1 MANRELLNKH
11 LLSWI
16 KYFICLLISFLST
29 SVYAKEIIVLTVN
42 GVINP
47 PHAEYTIKGIQK
59 AHEQNAEAVIIQL
72 DTPGGLDTS
81 MRSIIKEMLNSQIP
95 IVVYV
100 SPKGARAASAG
111 AFITLA
117 AHIAA
122 MAPGTNIGAA
132 HPVAMG
138 GEKMDKTMAEKIT
151 NDAVAYIKSIAKQR
165 GRNIEWAEQA
175 VRKSISSTETE
186 ALKLKVIDLIADDL
200 NSLMKDIN
208 GMKVKTARGEVTLNT
223 KTAKINKIEMNFRE
237 KLLNFISDPNIA
249 YILLMIG
256 IYGIIFE
263 LSNPGAILPGVIGA
277 ISLILAFYSL
287 QTLPINYAAAGLILL
302 GVILFILELKFTSH
316 GLLTLGGVICFILG
330 SIMLFDTANPL
341 FKLSL
346 SVIIPVTLV
355 TALFFGVLLRLAY
368 KAHKR
373 KPVTGVEELIGLK
386 GIAKTDID
394 RHRGMVMVHGEL
406 WQAVSDEEIK
416 KDEEIIVE
424 EVKGLTLKV
433 RRAN

>member
-1 MANRELLNKH
+1 MIEK
-11 LLSWI
+11 I
-16 KYFICLLISFLST
+16 KYAIFPLLILLLFSSAH
-29 SVYAKEIIVLTVN
+29 AKEIIVLTVN

-47 PHAEYTIKGIQK
+47 PHAEYTIKGIKK
-59 AHEQNAEAVIIQL
+59 AHETKAEAVIIQL

-81 MRSIIKEMLNSQIP
+81 MRSIVKEMLNSQIP
-95 IVVYV
+95 IIVYV

-132 HPVAMG
+132 HPVAI
-138 GEKMDKTMAEKIT
+138 GEKMDKTMAEKVT

-200 NSLMKDIN
+200 DSLIKEIN
-208 GMKVKTARGEVTLNT
+208 GMKVKTIYGEVTLNT

-237 KLLNFISDPNIA
+237 RLLNFISDPNIA

-346 SVIIPVTLV
+346 SVIIPVTAV
-355 TALFFGVLLRLAY
+355 TAMFFGILLRLAY

-373 KPVTGVEELIGLK
+373 KPVTGVEELIGMK

-394 RHRGMVMVHGEL
+394 RQRGMVMVHGEL
-406 WQAVSDEEIK
+406 WQAISDHEIK

-424 EVKGLTLKV
+424 EVIGLTLKV
-433 RRAN
+433 RKAE

>member
-1 MANRELLNKH
+1 MVKN
-11 LLSWI
+11 I
-16 KYFICLLISFLST
+16 FICLIFLCLFISSEA
-29 SVYAKEIIVLTVN
+29 SAKEIIVLTVN

-47 PHAEYTIKGIQK
+47 PHAEYTVKGIHK
-59 AHEQNAEAVIIQL
+59 AHEKNAEAVIIQL

-81 MRSIIKEMLNSQIP
+81 MRIIIKEILNSQVPVI
-95 IVVYV
+95 VYV

-117 AHIAA
+117 SHIAA

-132 HPVAMG
+132 HPVAI
-138 GEKMDKTMAEKIT
+138 GEKMDKTMVEKIT
-151 NDAVAYIKSIAKQR
+151 NDAVAYIKSIARQK

-175 VRKSISSTETE
+175 VIKSISSTETE
-186 ALKLKVIDLIADDL
+186 ALKLGVIDLIADDL
-200 NSLMKDIN
+200 NSLIKNVN
-208 GMKVKTARGEVTLNT
+208 GMKVKTVRGEVILNT
-223 KTAKINKIEMNFRE
+223 KSANINRIEMNFRE
-237 KLLNFISDPNIA
+237 RLLNFISDPNIA

-287 QTLPINYAAAGLILL
+287 QTLPINYAAGGLILL
-302 GVILFILELKFTSH
+302 GVILFILELKFPSH
-316 GLLTLGGVICFILG
+316 GVLTLGGIICFILG

-346 SVIIPVTLV
+346 SVIIPVSII

-373 KPVTGVEELIGLK
+373 KPITGVEGLIGLR

-394 RHRGMVMVHGEL
+394 KHYGMVMVHGEL
-406 WQAVSDEEIK
+406 WQAISDDAIK

-424 EVKGLTLKV
+424 EVRGLTLKV
-433 RRAN
+433 RKAY

>member
-1 MANRELLNKH
+1 MIEK
-11 LLSWI
+11 I
-16 KYFICLLISFLST
+16 KYAIFPLLILLLFSSAH
-29 SVYAKEIIVLTVN
+29 AKEIIVLTVN

-47 PHAEYTIKGIQK
+47 PHAEYTIKGIKK
-59 AHEQNAEAVIIQL
+59 AHETKAEAVIIQL

-81 MRSIIKEMLNSQIP
+81 MRSIVKEMLNSQIP

-132 HPVAMG
+132 HPVAI
-138 GEKMDKTMAEKIT
+138 GEKMDKTMAEKVT

-200 NSLMKDIN
+200 DSLIKEIN
-208 GMKVKTARGEVTLNT
+208 GMKVKTVYGEVTLNT

-237 KLLNFISDPNIA
+237 RLLNFISDPNIA

-346 SVIIPVTLV
+346 SVIIPVTAL
-355 TALFFGVLLRLAY
+355 TAMFFGILLRLAY

-373 KPVTGVEELIGLK
+373 KPVTGVEELIGMK

-394 RHRGMVMVHGEL
+394 RQRGMVMVHGEL
-406 WQAVSDEEIK
+406 WQAISDHEIK

-424 EVKGLTLKV
+424 KVIGLTLKV
-433 RRAN
+433 RKAE

>member
-1 MANRELLNKH
+1 MGNRNLLNKH
-11 LLSWI
+11 VLALI
-16 KYFICLLISFLST
+16 IICLLIFLSPI
-29 SVYAKEIIVLTVN
+29 SLYAKEVIVLTIS
-42 GVINP
+42 GIINP

-59 AHEQNAEAVIIQL
+59 AHEHNAEAVIIQL

-81 MRSIIKEMLNSQIP
+81 MRSIVKEILNSQVP

-132 HPVAMG
+132 HPVAI

-165 GRNIEWAEQA
+165 ERNIEWAEKA

-200 NSLMKDIN
+200 NSLLKDIN
-208 GMKVKTARGEVTLNT
+208 GMKIKTVKGEVTLNT
-223 KTAKINKIEMNFRE
+223 KSAKINKIEMNFRE
-237 KLLNFISDPNIA
+237 RFLNFISDPNIA

-277 ISLILAFYSL
+277 ISLLLAFYSL

-302 GVILFILELKFTSH
+302 GVILFILELKFASH

-355 TALFFGVLLRLAY
+355 TVLFFVILLRLAY
-368 KAHKR
+368 KAYKI
-373 KPVTGVEELIGLK
+373 KPVTGVEELIGLR
-386 GIAKTDID
+386 GVAKTDID
-394 RHRGMVMVHGEL
+394 RQKGMVMVHGEL

>member
-1 MANRELLNKH
+1 MKEK
-11 LLSWI
+11 I
-16 KYFICLLISFLST
+16 KYIILFLLMFSFAT
-29 SVYAKEIIVLTVN
+29 SAYAKEIIVLTVN

-47 PHAEYTIKGIQK
+47 PHAEYTIKGIKK
-59 AHEQNAEAVIIQL
+59 AHENNAEAVIIKL

-81 MRSIIKEMLNSQIP
+81 MRSIVKEMLNSQIP
-95 IVVYV
+95 IIVYV
-100 SPKGARAASAG
+100 APKGARAASAG

-117 AHIAA
+117 SHIAA

-132 HPVAMG
+132 HPVAI

-165 GRNIEWAEQA
+165 GRNTEWAENA

-186 ALKLKVIDLIADDL
+186 ALKLKVIDLIAEDIDGL
-200 NSLMKDIN
+200 LRDIN
-208 GMKVKTARGEVTLNT
+208 GMKVKTVRGEITLNT
-223 KTAKINKIEMNFRE
+223 NSAKINKIDMNFRE
-237 KLLNFISDPNIA
+237 RLLNFISDPNIA

-263 LSNPGAILPGVIGA
+263 LSNPGSILPGVIGA

-287 QTLPINYAAAGLILL
+287 QTLPINYAAAGLILI
-302 GVILFILELKFTSH
+302 GVILFILELKITSY
-316 GLLTLGGVICFILG
+316 GLLTLGGIICFILG

-346 SVIIPVTLV
+346 SVIVPVTIV

-373 KPVTGVEELIGLK
+373 KPVTGVEELIGLE
-386 GIAKTDID
+386 GVAKTDINSSS
-394 RHRGMVMVHGEL
+394 GMVMVHGEL
-406 WQAVSDEEIK
+406 WQARSDEEIK
-416 KDEEIIVE
+416 KDEEIVVE

-433 RRAN
+433 RRKN

>member
-1 MANRELLNKH
+1 MTRLCV
-11 LLSWI
+11 
-16 KYFICLLISFLST
+16 FLISLFMFT
-29 SVYAKEIIVLTVN
+29 SILEAKEIIVLTVN

-47 PHAEYTIKGIQK
+47 PHAEYTIKGIKK
-59 AHEQNAEAVIIQL
+59 AQEMNAEAVIIQL

-81 MRSIIKEMLNSQIP
+81 MRSIVKEMLNCQIP
-95 IVVYV
+95 VVVYV

-151 NDAVAYIKSIAKQR
+151 NDAVAYIKSIAKER
-165 GRNIEWAEQA
+165 GRNIQWAEQA
-175 VRKSISSTETE
+175 VRKSISSTEAE
-186 ALKLKVIDLIADDL
+186 ALKSGVIDLIAE
-200 NSLMKDIN
+200 DIDCLVKEIH
-208 GMKVKTARGEVTLNT
+208 GKKVKTLKGEVVLNT
-223 KTAKINKIEMNFRE
+223 KNAKLNKIDMNFRE
-237 KLLNFISDPNIA
+237 RLLNFISDPNIA

-263 LSNPGAILPGVIGA
+263 LSSPGSILPGVIGA

-302 GVILFILELKFTSH
+302 GVILFILELKIASH

-373 KPVTGVEELIGLK
+373 KPVTGAEELLGMK
-386 GIAKTDID
+386 GTAKTDID
-394 RHRGMVMVHGEL
+394 SRDGLVMVHGEL
-406 WQAVSDEEIK
+406 WKALSSEPIRAGEEV
-416 KDEEIIVE
+416 IVE
-424 EVKGLTLKV
+424 GIEGLTLKV
-433 RRAN
+433 RKAS

>member
-1 MANRELLNKH
+1 MGNRNLLNKH
-11 LLSWI
+11 VLALI
-16 KYFICLLISFLST
+16 IICLLIFLSPI
-29 SVYAKEIIVLTVN
+29 SLYAKEVIVLTIS
-42 GVINP
+42 GIINP

-59 AHEQNAEAVIIQL
+59 AHEHNAEAVIIQL

-81 MRSIIKEMLNSQIP
+81 MRSIVKEILNSQVP

-132 HPVAMG
+132 HPVAI

-165 GRNIEWAEQA
+165 ERNIEWAEKA

-200 NSLMKDIN
+200 NSLLKDIN
-208 GMKVKTARGEVTLNT
+208 GMKIKTVKGEVTLNT
-223 KTAKINKIEMNFRE
+223 KSAKINKIEMNFRE
-237 KLLNFISDPNIA
+237 RFLNFISDPNIA

-277 ISLILAFYSL
+277 ISLLLAFYSL

-302 GVILFILELKFTSH
+302 GVILFILELKFASH

-355 TALFFGVLLRLAY
+355 TVLFFVILLRLAY
-368 KAHKR
+368 KAYKR
-373 KPVTGVEELIGLK
+373 KPVTGVEELIGLR
-386 GIAKTDID
+386 GVAKTDID
-394 RHRGMVMVHGEL
+394 RQKGMVMVHGEL

>member
-1 MANRELLNKH
+1 MAKKVLLDKIVLILVNTLIF
-11 LLSWI
+11 LLFVFFS
-16 KYFICLLISFLST
+16 ISA
-29 SVYAKEIIVLTVN
+29 YAREIIVLTID

-47 PHAEYTIKGIQK
+47 PHAEYTVKGIKK

-81 MRSIIKEMLNSQIP
+81 MRIIVKEILNSQIP
-95 IVVYV
+95 IIVYV

-117 AHIAA
+117 AHVAA

-132 HPVAMG
+132 HPVAL
-138 GEKMDKTMAEKIT
+138 GEKMDKKMAEKIT

-165 GRNIEWAEQA
+165 GRNIEWAENA

-186 ALKLKVIDLIADDL
+186 ALKLKVIDLIADNLETLIKDL
-200 NSLMKDIN
+200 H
-208 GMKVKTARGEVTLNT
+208 GMKVKTLRGEVTLNT

-237 KLLNFISDPNIA
+237 KFLNFISDPNIA

-287 QTLPINYAAAGLILL
+287 QTLPLNYAAVGLILL
-302 GVILFILELKFTSH
+302 GVILFILELKFTSY
-316 GLLTLGGVICFILG
+316 GLLTLGGIVCFILG

-346 SVIIPVTLV
+346 SVIIPVTVV

-373 KPVTGVEELIGLK
+373 KPVTGVEELIGLQ
-386 GIAKTDID
+386 GVAKTDID
-394 RHRGMVMVHGEL
+394 SQRGMVMVHGEL

-424 EVKGLTLKV
+424 EVRGLTLKV
-433 RRAN
+433 RRKN

>member
-1 MANRELLNKH
+1 MAKKVLLNKIV
-11 LLSWI
+11 LVLANT
-16 KYFICLLISFLST
+16 LIFLSFVFF
-29 SVYAKEIIVLTVN
+29 SISAYAKEIIVLTID

-47 PHAEYTIKGIQK
+47 PHAEYTIKGIKK

-81 MRSIIKEMLNSQIP
+81 MRIIVKEILNSQVP

-100 SPKGARAASAG
+100 APKGARAASAG

-117 AHIAA
+117 AHVAA

-132 HPVAMG
+132 HPVTL
-138 GEKMDKTMAEKIT
+138 GEKMDKKMAEKII

-165 GRNIEWAEQA
+165 GRNIEWAENA

-186 ALKLKVIDLIADDL
+186 ALKLKVIDLIADNLETLIKDL
-200 NSLMKDIN
+200 H
-208 GMKVKTARGEVTLNT
+208 GMKVKTLRGEITLNT
-223 KTAKINKIEMNFRE
+223 KTAKINKVEMNFRE
-237 KLLNFISDPNIA
+237 KFLNFISDPNIA

-302 GVILFILELKFTSH
+302 GIILFILELKFTSY
-316 GLLTLGGVICFILG
+316 GLLTLGGIVCFILG
-330 SIMLFDTANPL
+330 SIMLFDPANPL

-346 SVIIPVTLV
+346 SVIIPVTIV
-355 TALFFGVLLRLAY
+355 TALFFAVLLRLAY

-373 KPVTGVEELIGLK
+373 KPVTGVEELIGLQ
-386 GIAKTDID
+386 GVAKTDID
-394 RHRGMVMVHGEL
+394 SHKGMVMIHGEL

-424 EVKGLTLKV
+424 EIKGLTLKV
-433 RRAN
+433 RRKN

>member
-1 MANRELLNKH
+1 MREK
-11 LLSWI
+11 I
-16 KYFICLLISFLST
+16 KYCIFFLFIAFCFT
-29 SVYAKEIIVLTVN
+29 KPAYAKEIVVLTVN
-42 GVINP
+42 GIINP
-47 PHAEYTIKGIQK
+47 PHAEYTIKGIKK
-59 AHEQNAEAVIIQL
+59 ALEINAEAVIIQL
-72 DTPGGLDTS
+72 DTPGGLDSS
-81 MRSIIKEMLNSQIP
+81 MRSIVKEMLNSQIP

-100 SPKGARAASAG
+100 CPKGARAASAG
-111 AFITLA
+111 AFITIA

-132 HPVAMG
+132 HPVAV

-186 ALKLKVIDLIADDL
+186 ALKLKVIDLIAEDIE
-200 NSLMKDIN
+200 SLIKDID
-208 GMKVKTARGEVTLNT
+208 GWKVKTVRGEAILNT
-223 KTAKINKIEMNFRE
+223 KSAKIHKIEMNFRE
-237 KLLNFISDPNIA
+237 RLLNFISDPNIA

-263 LSNPGAILPGVIGA
+263 LSNPGSILPGIIGA

-302 GVILFILELKFTSH
+302 GVILFILELKIASH
-316 GLLTLGGVICFILG
+316 GLLTLGGIICFILG

-373 KPVTGVEELIGLK
+373 KPVTGVEELIGLE

-394 RHRGMVMVHGEL
+394 SSSGMVMVHGEL
-406 WQAVSDEEIK
+406 WQARSDEPIK
-416 KDEEIIVE
+416 KDEEIVVQDI
-424 EVKGLTLKV
+424 KGLTLRV
-433 RRAN
+433 RKKN

>member
-1 MANRELLNKH
+1 MVKFLFTLLGLFF
-11 LLSWI
+11 LLS
-16 KYFICLLISFLST
+16 SA
-29 SVYAKEIIVLTVN
+29 YAKEIIVLTVS

-47 PHAEYTIKGIQK
+47 PHAEYVIKGIKK
-59 AHEQNAEAVIIQL
+59 AHDTHAEAVIIQL

-81 MRSIIKEMLNSQIP
+81 MRSIVKEIMNSQVP

-132 HPVAMG
+132 HPVAI

-165 GRNIEWAEQA
+165 GRNLNWAEQA

-186 ALKLKVIDLIADDL
+186 ALKLGVIDLIAEELD
-200 NSLMKDIN
+200 SLIKQIN
-208 GMKVKTARGEVTLNT
+208 GMKVKTVKGEITLDT
-223 KTAKINKIEMNFRE
+223 KAVKLNRIDMNFRE
-237 KLLNFISDPNIA
+237 RLLNFISDPNIA

-277 ISLILAFYSL
+277 ICLILGFYSL
-287 QTLPINYAAAGLILL
+287 QTLPINYAAVALILL
-302 GVILFILELKFTSH
+302 GVLLFILELKFTSY
-316 GLLTLGGVICFILG
+316 GLLTIGGILCFVLG
-330 SIMLFDTANPL
+330 SIMLFDTANPF

-346 SVIIPVTLV
+346 SVIIPVTVV
-355 TALFFGVLLRLAY
+355 TVLFFAVMLRLVY

-373 KPVTGVEELIGLK
+373 KPITGVEELIGLK

-394 RHRGMVMVHGEL
+394 SRGGMVVVHGEL
-406 WQAVSDEEIK
+406 WQAVSDEKIK
-416 KDEEIIVE
+416 KDEEIVVE
-424 EVKGLTLKV
+424 EVRGLTLKV
-433 RRAN
+433 RKIN

>member
-1 MANRELLNKH
+1 MKKLLFF
-11 LLSWI
+11 LIILS
-16 KYFICLLISFLST
+16 ISVFPVKT
-29 SVYAKEIIVLTVN
+29 FAKDIIVLTVN

-47 PHAEYTIKGIQK
+47 PHAEYIIKGIKK
-59 AHEQNAEAVIIQL
+59 AHEINAEAVIIQL

-95 IVVYV
+95 VVVYV

-132 HPVAMG
+132 HPVTV
-138 GEKMDKTMAEKIT
+138 GEKMDKTMAEKVT
-151 NDAVAYIKSIAKQR
+151 NDAVAYIKSIAKQK
-165 GRNIEWAEQA
+165 GRNVEWAEQA
-175 VRKSISSTETE
+175 VRKSISSPETE
-186 ALKLKVIDLIADDL
+186 ALKVGIIDLIAEDL
-200 NSLMKDIN
+200 QSLVKEIN
-208 GMKVKTARGEVTLNT
+208 GKKVKTIAGEKIINT
-223 KTAKINKIEMNFRE
+223 KEAKIYEIKMNFRE

-263 LSNPGAILPGVIGA
+263 LSNPGAIFPGVIGA

-287 QTLPINYAAAGLILL
+287 QALPINYAAAGLILL
-302 GVILFILELKFTSH
+302 GVILFILELKITSH
-316 GLLTLGGVICFILG
+316 GLLTLGGIICFILG
-330 SIMLFDTANPL
+330 SLMLFDTANPL

-355 TALFFGVLLRLAY
+355 TALFFGILLRLAY
-368 KAHKR
+368 KAYKR

-394 RHRGMVMVHGEL
+394 SRKGMVMVHGEL
-406 WQAVSDEEIK
+406 WQAVSDEKIN
-416 KDEEIIVE
+416 KDEEVIVE
-424 EVKGLTLKV
+424 EIMGLTLKV
-433 RRAN
+433 RKAE

>member
-1 MANRELLNKH
+1 MKKLL
-11 LLSWI
+11 
-16 KYFICLLISFLST
+16 FLLIIFSISIFPVKT
-29 SVYAKEIIVLTVN
+29 FAKNIIVLTVN

-47 PHAEYTIKGIQK
+47 PHAEYIIKGIKK
-59 AHEQNAEAVIIQL
+59 AHEINSEAIIIQL

-95 IVVYV
+95 VIVYV

-117 AHIAA
+117 AHIAV

-132 HPVAMG
+132 HPVTV
-138 GEKMDKTMAEKIT
+138 GEKMDKTMAEKVT
-151 NDAVAYIKSIAKQR
+151 NDAVAYIKSIAKQK
-165 GRNIEWAEQA
+165 GRNVEWAEQA
-175 VRKSISSTETE
+175 VRKSISSPETE
-186 ALKLKVIDLIADDL
+186 ALKVGIIDLIAEDL
-200 NSLMKDIN
+200 QSLVKEIN
-208 GMKVKTARGEVTLNT
+208 GKKVKTIVGEKIINT
-223 KTAKINKIEMNFRE
+223 KEAKIYEIKMNFRE
-237 KLLNFISDPNIA
+237 RLLNFISDPNIA

-263 LSNPGAILPGVIGA
+263 LSNPGAIFPGVIGA

-287 QTLPINYAAAGLILL
+287 QALPINYAAAGLLLL
-302 GVILFILELKFTSH
+302 GVILFILELKITSH
-316 GLLTLGGVICFILG
+316 GLLTLGGIICFILG
-330 SIMLFDTANPL
+330 SLMLFDTANPL

-355 TALFFGVLLRLAY
+355 TALFFGILLRLAY
-368 KAHKR
+368 KAYKR

-394 RHRGMVMVHGEL
+394 SRKGMVMVHGEL
-406 WQAVSDEEIK
+406 WQAVSDEKIN
-416 KDEEIIVE
+416 KDEEVIVE
-424 EVKGLTLKV
+424 EVMGLTLKV
-433 RRAN
+433 RKAE

>member
-1 MANRELLNKH
+1 MKR
-11 LLSWI
+11 
-16 KYFICLLISFLST
+16 LIFFLIIFTISIFP
-29 SVYAKEIIVLTVN
+29 AKTFAKDIIVLTVN

-47 PHAEYTIKGIQK
+47 PHSEYVIKGIKK
-59 AHEQNAEAVIIQL
+59 ANEQNAEAVIIQL

-95 IVVYV
+95 VIVYV
-100 SPKGARAASAG
+100 SPKGARATSAG

-132 HPVAMG
+132 HPVAV
-138 GEKMDKTMAEKIT
+138 GEKMDKTMAEKVT
-151 NDAVAYIKSIAKQR
+151 NDAVAYIKSIAKQK
-165 GRNIEWAEQA
+165 GRNTEWAEQA

-186 ALKLKVIDLIADDL
+186 ALKVGIIDLIAEDL
-200 NSLMKDIN
+200 QSLVKEIN
-208 GMKVKTARGEVTLNT
+208 GKKVKTVVGEKIINI
-223 KTAKINKIEMNFRE
+223 KGAKIYEIKMNFRE
-237 KLLNFISDPNIA
+237 RLFNFISDPNIA

-263 LSNPGAILPGVIGA
+263 LSNPGAIFPGVIGA

-302 GVILFILELKFTSH
+302 GIILFILELKFTSY
-316 GLLTLGGVICFILG
+316 GLLTLGGIICFILG
-330 SIMLFDTANPL
+330 SLMIFDTANPL

-346 SVIIPVTLV
+346 SVIITVTLV
-355 TALFFGVLLRLAY
+355 TALFFGILLRLAY

-373 KPVTGVEELIGLK
+373 KPVTGVE
-386 GIAKTDID
+386 
-394 RHRGMVMVHGEL
+394 
-406 WQAVSDEEIK
+406 
-416 KDEEIIVE
+416 
-424 EVKGLTLKV
+424 
-433 RRAN
+433 